1 MGNGNRSPKSEF
13 CCKGWEE
20 EVDDEIDKCFGDQEL
35 EYACDRVLDC
45 GHLCSGMKGE
55 AEHNCKCLKESCNG
69 KIDDCFVCLIRQDKR
84 PSLKLTSCDHVH
96 HYDCL
101 MRSVNAKV
109 KDLLDK
115 EYTLQTL
122 IKQKMKDDGFCS
134 TTALSLKEAKK
145 KLYDDH
151 VAAGD

>member
-35 EYACDRVLDC
+35 DYACDRVLDC
-45 GHLCSGMKGE
+45 GHFCSGMKGE

-69 KIDDCFVCLIRQDKR
+69 KIDECFVCLIRQDKR

-101 MRSVNAKV
+101 MKSVNAKRRLHIADDWMVCPLDRRVINSDAPKV
-109 KDLLDK
+109 KDLL
-115 EYTLQTL
+115 
-122 IKQKMKDDGFCS
+122 
-134 TTALSLKEAKK
+134 
-145 KLYDDH
+145 
-151 VAAGD
+151 